1 MDEYYCLDAR
11 KLHEIV
17 KPSSVQ
23 VVITSP
29 PYFDVKN
36 YGKNSYQIG
45 WKQDYDSYIADI
57 RDILHKCFEATVTT
71 GTMWVVADTYKR
83 EGRLKLLPLDLMK
96 VLEEVGWIPQDIII
110 WDKVKNL
117 PYSSIGQFR
126 NNFEYI
132 LVSSKTQEFKY
143 YIDRIREIE
152 TLKQWWMKYPERY
165 NPMGKVP
172 ENIWRISIPNQGT
185 WSNGA
190 IQHLCP
196 FPPELVE
203 RIISLSTDEN
213 DLVLD
218 PFAGSGVVLAQAKC
232 MNRKYIGFDIYQ
244 ELIDRFY
251 SKVLPEVEE
260 RYREKK
266 GFVDNHLKMQRGLN
280 RTIISLRKLKFGKV
294 LLKKL
299 ISRTQKS
306 DFKLI
311 IVDSRDKDDYFSVS
325 FDMIVVVTQ
334 EKVQEQV
341 VKLLPELVASGPL
354 SKYGLSPSL
363 KVISDAEVSE
373 YVKDESRAIYLEGK
387 FWDEATGTNV
397 STVLGRHDHRFPP
410 IISDIHVSRDLFRE
424 TNLPYTK
431 LVRPKILG

>member
-1 MDEYYCLDAR
+1 MDKYYCLDAR

-36 YGKNSYQIG
+36 YGKNSCQIG
-45 WKQDYDSYIADI
+45 WKQDYDSYLADM
-57 RDILHKCFEATVTT
+57 RDILNKCFEATVTT
-71 GTMWVVADTYKR
+71 GTMWIVADTYKR
-83 EGRLKLLPLDLMK
+83 GGRLKLLPLELMK
-96 VLEEVGWIPQDIII
+96 ILEEVGWIPQDIIV

-117 PYSSIGQFR
+117 PYSSRGQFR

-132 LVSSKTQEFKY
+132 LMSSKTQKFKY
-143 YIDRIREIE
+143 YIDRIREVE
-152 TLKQWWMKYPERY
+152 TLKQWWIKYPERY

-232 MNRKYIGFDIYQ
+232 MNRRYIGFDIYQ

-260 RYREKK
+260 RYGKK
-266 GFVDNHLKMQRGLN
+266 KKSVSNHAKMQRELS
-280 RTIISLRKLKFGKV
+280 RAIISLRKLKFSKV
-294 LLKKL
+294 LLRKL
-299 ISRTQKS
+299 ISETQKS

-311 IVDSRDKDDYFSVS
+311 IVDSKDKDDHFLASS
-325 FDMIVVVTQ
+325 DIIIVVTQ
-334 EKVQEQV
+334 KKVKEQV
-341 VKLLPELVASGPL
+341 VKLLPALVTSRLL
-354 SKYGLSPSL
+354 SKYGVSPNL
-363 KVISDAEVSE
+363 KVISEEEVFE
-373 YVKDESRAIYLEGK
+373 YVKGESHAIYLDGK
-387 FWDEATGTNV
+387 FWDEAIGTNIHD
-397 STVLGRHDHRFPP
+397 VLNKRDYRFPP
-410 IISDIHVSRDLFRE
+410 IISDIHVSKDLLRK
-424 TNLPYTK
+424 TNLPYTES
-431 LVRPKILG
+431 VR